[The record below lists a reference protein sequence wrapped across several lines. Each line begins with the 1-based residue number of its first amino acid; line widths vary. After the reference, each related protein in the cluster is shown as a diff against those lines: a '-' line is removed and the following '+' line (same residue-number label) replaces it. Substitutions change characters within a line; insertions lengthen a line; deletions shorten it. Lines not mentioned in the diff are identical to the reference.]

1 MGKIRGMKEVFTTAQ
16 GVVKRLVSAGDMHP
30 GVNVRS
36 FTDDSGLVEEA
47 EV

>member
-30 GVNVRS
+30 GVNVRQ
-36 FTDDSGLVEEA
+36 TEEA
-47 EV
+47 KREGG